1 VALRFGGEII
11 LSRMLTLFSYAHPG
25 KPGAS
30 LQGPGKKNG
39 NLPIMTAN
47 SPLRRIALG
56 LTMFAAALSATTASA
71 QGDLLVAP
79 TRVVLNGGGTAEV
92 VLSNIGSQP
101 ATYRIGIELRRMET
115 DGNFADVNDAEANAT
130 EKAAVEMLRYA
141 PKRITLLPGQPQSI
155 RLSAR
160 PAPEL
165 PDGEYRVH
173 MSFRAV
179 PPALSPEA
187 AQEQAASGQLSIRLT
202 PIYGITIPVFIRK
215 GRLEAG
221 ATIANPRLIRTA
233 TNTFLEL
240 DMRRTGQR
248 SVYGE
253 ILGKRGS
260 EQLFQVKGIA
270 VYPEISGRSVRIPLT
285 AEQLAKLNGPIR
297 IEYREMPENGGQL
310 IAEVTSAIN

>member
-1 VALRFGGEII
+1 MIF
-11 LSRMLTLFSYAHPG
+11 TN
-25 KPGAS
+25 S
-30 LQGPGKKNG
+30 LNR
-39 NLPIMTAN
+39 L
-47 SPLRRIALG
+47 ALG
-56 LTMFAAALSATTASA
+56 LGTIAAATVATPAVA

-79 TRVVLNGGGTAEV
+79 TRVVLNGGGNAEV

-101 ATYRIGIELRRMET
+101 ATYRIGVELRRMEA
-115 DGNFADVNDAEANAT
+115 DGNFADVTEAEANAT
-130 EKAAVEMLRYA
+130 EKAALEMLRYA
-141 PKRITLLPGQPQSI
+141 PRRITLLPGQPQSI

-187 AQEQAASGQLSIRLT
+187 AQEQAAAGQLSIRLT

-221 ATIANPRLIRTA
+221 ATITNPRLVRTA
-233 TNTFLEL
+233 TNTVLEL

-248 SVYGE
+248 SVFGE

-260 EQLFQVKGIA
+260 EQVFQIKGIA
-270 VYPEISGRSVRIPLT
+270 IYPEVEGRTVKIPLS
-285 AEQLAKLNGPIR
+285 ADQLGKLKGPVR

-310 IAEVTSAIN
+310 IAEVTSAIQ

>member
-1 VALRFGGEII
+1 MIF
-11 LSRMLTLFSYAHPG
+11 TN
-25 KPGAS
+25 S
-30 LQGPGKKNG
+30 LNR
-39 NLPIMTAN
+39 L
-47 SPLRRIALG
+47 ALG
-56 LTMFAAALSATTASA
+56 LGTIAAATVATPAAA

-79 TRVVLNGGGTAEV
+79 TRVVLNGGGNAEV

-101 ATYRIGIELRRMET
+101 ATYRIGVELRRMEA
-115 DGNFADVNDAEANAT
+115 DGNFADVTEAEANAT
-130 EKAAVEMLRYA
+130 EKAALEMLRYA
-141 PKRITLLPGQPQSI
+141 PRRITLLPGQPQSI

-187 AQEQAASGQLSIRLT
+187 AQEQAAAGQLSIRLT

-221 ATIANPRLIRTA
+221 ATITNPRLVRTA
-233 TNTFLEL
+233 TNTVLEL

-248 SVYGE
+248 SVFGE

-260 EQLFQVKGIA
+260 EQVFQIKGIA
-270 VYPEISGRSVRIPLT
+270 IYPEVEGRTVKIPLS
-285 AEQLAKLNGPIR
+285 ADQLGKLKGPVR

-310 IAEVTSAIN
+310 IAEVTSAIQ

>member
-1 VALRFGGEII
+1 MTF
-11 LSRMLTLFSYAHPG
+11 TN
-25 KPGAS
+25 S
-30 LQGPGKKNG
+30 LNR
-39 NLPIMTAN
+39 L
-47 SPLRRIALG
+47 ALG
-56 LTMFAAALSATTASA
+56 LGTIVAATVATPASA

-79 TRVVLNGGGTAEV
+79 TRVVLNGGGNAEV

-101 ATYRIGIELRRMET
+101 ATYRIGVELRRMEA
-115 DGNFADVNDAEANAT
+115 DGNFADVTEAEANAT
-130 EKAAVEMLRYA
+130 EKAALEMLRYA
-141 PKRITLLPGQPQSI
+141 PRRITLLPGQPQSI

-187 AQEQAASGQLSIRLT
+187 AQEQAAAGQLSIRLT
-202 PIYGITIPVFIRK
+202 PVYGITIPVFIRK

-221 ATIANPRLIRTA
+221 ATIANPRLVRTA
-233 TNTFLEL
+233 TNTVLEL

-248 SVYGE
+248 SVFGE

-260 EQLFQVKGIA
+260 EQVFQIKGIA
-270 VYPEISGRSVRIPLT
+270 IYPEVEGRTVKIPLS
-285 AEQLAKLNGPIR
+285 ADQLGKLKGPVR

-310 IAEVTSAIN
+310 IAEVTSAIQ

>member
-1 VALRFGGEII
+1 MIF
-11 LSRMLTLFSYAHPG
+11 TN
-25 KPGAS
+25 S
-30 LQGPGKKNG
+30 LNR
-39 NLPIMTAN
+39 L
-47 SPLRRIALG
+47 ALG
-56 LTMFAAALSATTASA
+56 LGTIAAATVATPAAA

-79 TRVVLNGGGTAEV
+79 TRVVLNGGGNAEV

-101 ATYRIGIELRRMET
+101 ATYRIGVELRRMEA
-115 DGNFADVNDAEANAT
+115 DGNFADVTEAEANAT
-130 EKAAVEMLRYA
+130 EKAALEMLRYA
-141 PKRITLLPGQPQSI
+141 PRRITLLPGQPQSI

-187 AQEQAASGQLSIRLT
+187 AQEQAAAGQLSIRLT

-221 ATIANPRLIRTA
+221 ATITNPRLVRTA
-233 TNTFLEL
+233 TNTVLEL

-260 EQLFQVKGIA
+260 EQVFQIKGIA
-270 VYPEISGRSVRIPLT
+270 IYPEVEGRTVKIPLT
-285 AEQLAKLNGPIR
+285 ADQLGKLKGPVR

-310 IAEVTSAIN
+310 IAEVTSAIQ

>member
-1 VALRFGGEII
+1 MTF
-11 LSRMLTLFSYAHPG
+11 TN
-25 KPGAS
+25 S
-30 LQGPGKKNG
+30 LNR
-39 NLPIMTAN
+39 L
-47 SPLRRIALG
+47 ALG
-56 LTMFAAALSATTASA
+56 LGTIVAAALATPASA

-79 TRVVLNGGGTAEV
+79 TRVVLNGGGNAEV

-101 ATYRIGIELRRMET
+101 ATYRIGVELRRMEA
-115 DGNFADVNDAEANAT
+115 DGNFADVTEAEANAT
-130 EKAAVEMLRYA
+130 EKAALEMLRYA
-141 PKRITLLPGQPQSI
+141 PRRITLLPGQPQSI

-187 AQEQAASGQLSIRLT
+187 AQEQAAAGQLSIRLT
-202 PIYGITIPVFIRK
+202 PVYGITIPVFIRK

-221 ATIANPRLIRTA
+221 ATIANPRLVRTA
-233 TNTFLEL
+233 TNTVLEL

-248 SVYGE
+248 SVFGE

-260 EQLFQVKGIA
+260 EQVFQIKGIA
-270 VYPEISGRSVRIPLT
+270 IYPEVEGRTVKIPLS
-285 AEQLAKLNGPIR
+285 ADQLGKLKGPVR

-310 IAEVTSAIN
+310 IAEVTSAIQ

>member
-1 VALRFGGEII
+1 MPFTSSFRRF
-11 LSRMLTLFSYAHPG
+11 
-25 KPGAS
+25 
-30 LQGPGKKNG
+30 
-39 NLPIMTAN
+39 
-47 SPLRRIALG
+47 ALG
-56 LTMFAAALSATTASA
+56 LGALAVTFSSVPALA

-79 TRVVLNGGGTAEV
+79 TRVIINGGGNAEV
-92 VLSNIGSQP
+92 VLSNIGSQA
-101 ATYRIGIELRRMET
+101 ATYRIGVELRRMEP
-115 DGNFADVNDAEANAT
+115 DGDFADVTEAEASAT
-130 EKAAVEMLRYA
+130 EKAALEMLRYA
-141 PKRITLLPGQPQSI
+141 PKRITLLPGQPQAI

-187 AQEQAASGQLSIRLT
+187 AQEQVATGQLAIRLT
-202 PIYGITIPVFIRK
+202 PVYGITIPVFIRK

-221 ATIANPRLIRTA
+221 ATIANPRLGGNATA
-233 TNTFLEL
+233 KWLEL

-260 EQLFQVKGIA
+260 EQIFLIKGVAI
-270 VYPEISGRSVRIPLT
+270 YPEVQGRSVRIPLT
-285 AEQLAKLNGPIR
+285 AEQIAKLNGPVR
-297 IEYREMPENGGQL
+297 IEYRELPENGGQL
-310 IAEVTSAIN
+310 IAEITTNVR

>member
-1 VALRFGGEII
+1 
-11 LSRMLTLFSYAHPG
+11 
-25 KPGAS
+25 
-30 LQGPGKKNG
+30 
-39 NLPIMTAN
+39 MTVN
-47 SPLRRIALG
+47 FPLRRLALG
-56 LTMFAAALSATTASA
+56 FGLLASALLSAPAMA

-101 ATYRIGIELRRMET
+101 ATYRIGVELRRMEP
-115 DGNFADVNDAEANAT
+115 DGNFADVSEAEANAT
-130 EKAAVEMLRYA
+130 EKAALEMLRYA

-179 PPALSPEA
+179 PPAISPEA
-187 AQEQAASGQLSIRLT
+187 AQEQAAAGQLSIRLT

-221 ATIANPRLIRTA
+221 ATITNPRLLRTP

-260 EQLFQVKGIA
+260 EQVFQIKGIA
-270 VYPEISGRSVRIPLT
+270 IYPEVAERSVRIPLT
-285 AEQLAKLNGPIR
+285 AEQLAKLTGPVR

-310 IAEVTSAIN
+310 IAEVTSAIR

>member
-1 VALRFGGEII
+1 
-11 LSRMLTLFSYAHPG
+11 
-25 KPGAS
+25 
-30 LQGPGKKNG
+30 
-39 NLPIMTAN
+39 MTAI

-56 LTMFAAALSATTASA
+56 LGALATALLSAPAIA

-92 VLSNIGSQP
+92 VLSNIGSQA
-101 ATYRIGIELRRMET
+101 ATYRIGVELRRMEP
-115 DGNFADVNDAEANAT
+115 DGDFADVSEAEANAT
-130 EKAAVEMLRYA
+130 EKAALEMLRYA

-215 GRLEAG
+215 GRLEAA
-221 ATIANPRLIRTA
+221 ATIANPRLLRTP

-248 SVYGE
+248 SVFGE

-260 EQLFQVKGIA
+260 EQVFQIKGIA
-270 VYPEISGRSVRIPLT
+270 IYPEVAARSVRIPLT
-285 AEQLAKLNGPIR
+285 PEQLAKLTGPVR

-310 IAEVTSAIN
+310 IAEVTSAIQ

>member
-1 VALRFGGEII
+1 MTF
-11 LSRMLTLFSYAHPG
+11 TN
-25 KPGAS
+25 S
-30 LQGPGKKNG
+30 LNR
-39 NLPIMTAN
+39 L
-47 SPLRRIALG
+47 ALG
-56 LTMFAAALSATTASA
+56 LGTIVAAALATPASA

-79 TRVVLNGGGTAEV
+79 TRVVLNGGGNAEV

-101 ATYRIGIELRRMET
+101 ATYRIGVELRRMEA
-115 DGNFADVNDAEANAT
+115 DGNFADVTEAEANAT
-130 EKAAVEMLRYA
+130 EKAALEMLRYA
-141 PKRITLLPGQPQSI
+141 PRRITLLPGQPQSI

-187 AQEQAASGQLSIRLT
+187 AQEQAAAGQLSIRLT
-202 PIYGITIPVFIRK
+202 PVYGITIPVFIRK

-221 ATIANPRLIRTA
+221 ATIANPRLVRTA
-233 TNTFLEL
+233 TNTVLEL

-248 SVYGE
+248 SVFGE

-260 EQLFQVKGIA
+260 EQVFQIKGVAI
-270 VYPEISGRSVRIPLT
+270 YPEVEGRTVKIPLS
-285 AEQLAKLNGPIR
+285 ADQLGKLKGPVR

-310 IAEVTSAIN
+310 IAEVTSAIQ

>member
-1 VALRFGGEII
+1 MLSISSIRRFVLGVGALAA
-11 LSRMLTLFSYAHPG
+11 TLG
-25 KPGAS
+25 
-30 LQGPGKKNG
+30 
-39 NLPIMTAN
+39 T
-47 SPLRRIALG
+47 SPAL
-56 LTMFAAALSATTASA
+56 A

-79 TRVVLNGGGTAEV
+79 TRVIINGGGNAEV
-92 VLSNIGSQP
+92 VLSNIGSQA
-101 ATYRIGIELRRMET
+101 ATYRIGVELRRMEP
-115 DGNFADVNDAEANAT
+115 DGDFADVTEAEASAT
-130 EKAAVEMLRYA
+130 EKAALEMLRYA
-141 PKRITLLPGQPQSI
+141 PKRITLLPGQPQAI

-187 AQEQAASGQLSIRLT
+187 AQEQATTGQLAIRLT
-202 PIYGITIPVFIRK
+202 PVYGITIPVFIRK

-221 ATIANPRLIRTA
+221 ATIANPRLGGNA
-233 TNTFLEL
+233 TSKWLEL

-260 EQLFQVKGIA
+260 EQIFLIKGVAI
-270 VYPEISGRSVRIPLT
+270 YPEVQGRSVKIPLT
-285 AEQLAKLNGPIR
+285 AEQIAKLSGPIR
-297 IEYREMPENGGQL
+297 IEYRELPENGGQL
-310 IAEVTSAIN
+310 IAEITSVVR